1 MSDGEAAGGFLRR
14 APFPKRLLK
23 LTSLV
28 TFLFSDKKVTLRTKQ
43 ICKKTYTLL
52 INMSMKRTKLDNW
65 ICELEALPELTR
77 EGLESLQLRRLNE
90 TLARVKARDG
100 FYRDYPEKLDSL
112 EDLQKLPFTRAE
124 DLSVHPG
131 KFLLTS
137 QSEVS
142 RVISGATSGTTG
154 PAKRVFYTEKDTEQT
169 IGLFTAGISEMLA
182 AGEKCFIAFPFTGP
196 FGLGDLIAQAV
207 ERLGGI
213 PIRAGF
219 GQTFGEMLDLLKE
232 TQPETYIGFPVTLLS
247 LIRLCRE
254 AFPIHRALV
263 SGDACPKGVMEEL
276 EMALGNRLYPHYGSR
291 ECGLGGAVTC
301 SAFEGMHLRE
311 NHIIPEIIDGQGNV
325 LSDGEFGELV
335 LTTIGADAMPL
346 IRYRTGDYTRILP
359 PCKCGGITKRLDTVS
374 RREGKLSMEEL
385 DSRLFRIQGVVDYK
399 ASFDGRLIIEAR
411 TLCND
416 VQMQIFDTAKALYPD
431 LQMEVHTASCL
442 HSDRPMYLGKRHI
455 VQL

>member
-1 MSDGEAAGGFLRR
+1 
-14 APFPKRLLK
+14 
-23 LTSLV
+23 
-28 TFLFSDKKVTLRTKQ
+28 
-43 ICKKTYTLL
+43 
-52 INMSMKRTKLDNW
+52 MKRTNLDKW
-65 ICELEALPELTR
+65 IEATEGIDHLTR
-77 EGLESLQLRRLNE
+77 ENLEQLQLYRLNE
-90 TLARVKARDG
+90 MLKRLKDRGG
-100 FYRDYPEKLDSL
+100 FYKDYPEKLDSL
-112 EDLQKLPFTRAE
+112 TDLRNLPFTTAV
-124 DLSVHPG
+124 DLSAYPG

-182 AGEKCFIAFPFTGP
+182 AGEKCFIAFPFTGL

-219 GQTFGEMLDLLKE
+219 GQTWGEMLAFLKE

-247 LIRLCRE
+247 LVRLCGE
-254 AFPIHRALV
+254 KFPINRALV

-276 EMALGNRLYPHYGSR
+276 EMALGSKLYHHYGSR

-301 SAFEGMHLRE
+301 PAFEGMHLRE
-311 NHIIPEIIDGQGNV
+311 NHIIPEIIDEQGNV
-325 LSDGEFGELV
+325 LPDGEYGEMV

-374 RREGKLSMEEL
+374 RREGELSIEEL
-385 DSRLFRIQGVVDYK
+385 DSQLFRIPDLADYR

-411 TLCND
+411 TLCEGL
-416 VQMQIFDTAKALYPD
+416 QMQILGAAKALYPD
-431 LQMEVHTASCL
+431 LQMEVHASSCL